1 VVNIQLG
8 YFLGYGSQGGFRH
21 LHAGAEVTSA
31 TWEGPMNQ
39 VAIDRVES
47 NVLLIRLAG
56 RWELR
61 NGLASAAALETALRR
76 EPPPSKVA
84 FDAQELGLWDSSIL
98 AFLAGVSDSCRER
111 GVALDATALP
121 TGLHNLLNLAV
132 AVPERAGAR
141 KELSTPPFLERL
153 GAHAL
158 AVVAKGGE
166 SLSFLGSM
174 TLASVQLVRRNARYR
189 ASDLWLLI
197 QQCGG
202 EALPIVTLISF
213 LVGVILAF
221 VGAVQLKQFG
231 AQIYV
236 ANLVGVAM
244 TREMGALMSAIL
256 MAGRTGASFA
266 AELGTMKVTQELDAF
281 TTAGFSIPEFLVLPR
296 VMALVLMMPL
306 LCLYADFVGI
316 LGGATIGVGML
327 DLSWTMYLGQ
337 TTHAVRLGDTVGGLF
352 KSAVYGGLI
361 AGAGCV
367 RGLQAGSSASA
378 VGRAATSAVVTSMVA
393 IIVACGVFAF
403 LFYVLGI

>member
-1 VVNIQLG
+1 M
-8 YFLGYGSQGGFRH
+8 
-21 LHAGAEVTSA
+21 
-31 TWEGPMNQ
+31 GPMNH
-39 VAIDRVES
+39 VAIDRLES
-47 NVLLIRLAG
+47 DVLLIRLAG
-56 RWELR
+56 RWQLGK
-61 NGLASAAALETALRR
+61 GLASAAAIETELRR
-76 EPPPSKVA
+76 EPPPSRVA
-84 FDAQELGLWDSSIL
+84 FDSQALGLWDSSIL
-98 AFLAGVSDSCRER
+98 AFLARVSDACRER
-111 GVALDATALP
+111 GVALDAAALP
-121 TGLHNLLNLAV
+121 TGLHNLLDLAV

-158 AVVAKGGE
+158 AVVAEGGE
-166 SLSFLGSM
+166 TLSFLGSM

-197 QQCGG
+197 QQCGI

-327 DLSWTMYLGQ
+327 DLSWTMYIGQ
-337 TTHAVRLGDTVGGLF
+337 TIHAVRLGDTIGGVF

-403 LFYVLGI
+403 MFYALGI

>member
-121 TGLHNLLNLAV
+121 TGLHNLLDLAV

-158 AVVAKGGE
+158 AVVAGGGE
-166 SLSFLGSM
+166 TLSFLGSM
-174 TLASVQLVRRNARYR
+174 TLASVRLVRRNARYR

-327 DLSWTMYLGQ
+327 DLSWTMYIGQ

>member
-1 VVNIQLG
+1 MFDIQLG
-8 YFLGYGSQGGFRH
+8 CFLGYGSQGGFRH
-21 LHAGAEVTSA
+21 LHAGAEVTGA
-31 TWEGPMNQ
+31 TWWDPMNQ
-39 VAIDRVES
+39 IAIDQVDS
-47 NVLLIRLAG
+47 DVLLIRLAG

-61 NGLASAAALETALRR
+61 NGLASVAAVETALRQ
-76 EPPPSKVA
+76 EPPPSRVA
-84 FDAQELGLWDSSIL
+84 FDTQELGLWDSSIL

-121 TGLHNLLNLAV
+121 TGLHNLLDLAV

-166 SLSFLGSM
+166 TLSFLGSV
-174 TLASVQLVRRNARYR
+174 TLASARLVRRNARYR

-327 DLSWTMYLGQ
+327 DLSWTMYIGQ

>member
-1 VVNIQLG
+1 
-8 YFLGYGSQGGFRH
+8 
-21 LHAGAEVTSA
+21 
-31 TWEGPMNQ
+31 MNQ
-39 VAIDRVES
+39 VTIDRVGS
-47 NVLLIRLAG
+47 DVLLIRLAG

-61 NGLASAAALETALRR
+61 NGLASAAAVEAELRR
-76 EPPPSKVA
+76 EPHPSRVA
-84 FDAQELGLWDSSIL
+84 FDSQELGPWDSSIL
-98 AFLAGVSDSCRER
+98 TFLALVSDTCRQR
-111 GVALDATALP
+111 TVALDASALP
-121 TGLHNLLNLAV
+121 AGLHNLLDLAV

-141 KELSTPPFLERL
+141 KELSAPAFLERL

-158 AVVAKGGE
+158 AVVAEGGHT
-166 SLSFLGSM
+166 LSFLGNM
-174 TLASVQLVRRNARYR
+174 TLASIRLVRRNARYR

-197 QQCGG
+197 QQCGV

-256 MAGRTGASFA
+256 MAGRTGAAFA
-266 AELGTMKVTQELDAF
+266 AELGTMKVTQELDAL
-281 TTAGFSIPEFLVLPR
+281 TTAGFPIVEFLVLPR
-296 VMALVLMMPL
+296 VLALILMMPL

-316 LGGATIGVGML
+316 LGGAVIGVGML
-327 DLSWTMYLGQ
+327 DLSWTMYIGQ
-337 TTHAVRLGDTVGGLF
+337 TTHAVHLGDTVGGVF

-361 AGAGCV
+361 AGAGCL

-378 VGRAATSAVVTSMVA
+378 VGRAATSAVVTSLVA
-393 IIVACGVFAF
+393 VIVACGLFAF
-403 LFYVLGI
+403 LFYALGI